1 MFYCF
6 ARQSEGAHQSNAFKT
21 VPPIVKNCQEF
32 YSKKEKNRFSER
44 NQDWDKHAFFFLRGN
59 LHHQSWVSRS
69 QYDHDSG
76 LLGCCL
82 E

>member
-32 YSKKEKNRFSER
+32 YSKKGEKQVFREESELG
-44 NQDWDKHAFFFLRGN
+44 QTCFL
-59 LHHQSWVSRS
+59 LS
-69 QYDHDSG
+69 SG
-76 LLGCCL
+76 ESSSSKLGQQISV
-82 E
+82 

>member
-32 YSKKEKNRFSER
+32 YSKKGEK
-44 NQDWDKHAFFFLRGN
+44 QDFRWE
-59 LHHQSWVSRS
+59 
-69 QYDHDSG
+69 SG
-76 LLGCCL
+76 LEQTCILLSL
-82 E
+82 EES